1 MSAPSL
7 PTGSQVDHALLAGLV
22 ELVERAGKA
31 ILEVYSGDFAVESK
45 SDGSP
50 LTLADRRS
58 HDILVSGLRRLAPA
72 VPVLSEESS
81 DEHPA
86 EVRETWRR
94 FWLVDPLDGT
104 KEFVKRNG
112 EFTVNVALV
121 DDAAPVLGIVH
132 APVPGTSYLGD
143 VMAGEAWRLG
153 PAGERTPVK
162 VAPPV
167 AGVTV
172 AVSRSH
178 AGAET
183 ERYVAALERRFGSAE
198 RMTRGSALKAC
209 LVAEGTAHY
218 YPRLGPTMAWD
229 TAAAQAVLEAAGGAM
244 LGLADGEPLRYP
256 LRSLVNPSFVAVYA
270 AEAFLPEVN

>member
-1 MSAPSL
+1 MSAPSAT
-7 PTGSQVDHALLAGLV
+7 TGTHVDRTLFAHLTG
-22 ELVERAGKA
+22 LVERAGQA
-31 ILEVYSGDFAVESK
+31 ILEVYAGDFEVEAK

-58 HDILVSGLRRLAPA
+58 HELLVTGLKRLMPG
-72 VPVLSEESS
+72 VPVLSEESA

-86 EVRETWRR
+86 RERATWSR

-112 EFTVNVALV
+112 EFTANVALV
-121 DDAAPVLGIVH
+121 EDGAPVLGIVY
-132 APVPGTSYLGD
+132 APVLGTGYAGD
-143 VMAGEAWRLG
+143 ASVGEAWRFDRV
-153 PAGERTPVK
+153 GERTRVK
-162 VAPPV
+162 VAPPT

-183 ERYVAALERRFGSAE
+183 ERYVAALEEHFGKGRRL
-198 RMTRGSALKAC
+198 TRGSALKAC

-229 TAAAQAVLEAAGGAM
+229 TAAAQAVLEAAGGA
-244 LGLADGEPLRYP
+244 LLRLSGGKPLRYT
-256 LRSLVNPSFVAVYA
+256 LDSLVNPSFVAVYSA
-270 AEAFLPEVN
+270 DAFLPEVN